1 MEPDVLWHFQELM
14 RRMAWMGEQQLKLER
29 QLLALEAGM
38 QALGQQVAALEEQI
52 AGMGDRPSTHID
64 KIEYRFEQ
72 LKVDTLAGTLQIGIS
87 HNAEGLIE
95 DLAVQESTAE
105 DIKLGAPSDNGGELF
120 LRIASGLQQ
129 YANTELYLDI
139 DEAAA
144 RSGINLNPELR
155 ERIAD
160 DLTKQL
166 QNRAVSYMKE
176 VPTREGPDPAAE
188 KAILTKVK
196 ADVRSGLKQYFEQD
210 GKEASP

>member
-29 QLLALEAGM
+29 QLHALEMGM
-38 QALGQQVAALEEQI
+38 QALGQQLSALEEQL

-95 DLAVQESTAE
+95 DLAVQQSSAE
-105 DIKLGAPSDNGGELF
+105 DIKLGSTYGKGGEMF
-120 LRIASGLQQ
+120 PHIA
-129 YANTELYLDI
+129 TELQDYACSELYRDI

-144 RSGINLNPELR
+144 QAGTPLDPELR
-155 ERIAD
+155 ERIAS
-160 DLTKQL
+160 DLAKQL
-166 QNRAVSYMKE
+166 QNRAVLYMKE
-176 VPTREGPDPAAE
+176 VPTKESPDPTAE
-188 KAILTKVK
+188 QTILAKVK
-196 ADVRSGLKQYFEQD
+196 ADVRSGLKQYFEPN
-210 GKEASP
+210 GKEGTP